1 MDDKCRKCWIPVHLL
16 SHSVCNIQVSVSRA
30 QCKALE
36 TGSPRRQWSCLGALP
51 AGRRGCS
58 HELPWMLMEPCRGLG
73 GKPQEEFPAEIP
85 GRQAGAGREQTQGR
99 GREGRRPWDG
109 GGPRVGGTV
118 PRRSDNTGP
127 ASSEGRNTRHVN
139 VNCAAVTLHHLGAG
153 WGGEGRWLEEKPSS
167 LLAWTLRPVK
177 SSTEA
182 VDPGPAGRLGR

>member
-1 MDDKCRKCWIPVHLL
+1 MGWG
-16 SHSVCNIQVSVSRA
+16 RA
-30 QCKALE
+30 QSW
-36 TGSPRRQWSCLGALP
+36 GNSPQTVRQH
-51 AGRRGCS
+51 RCS
-58 HELPWMLMEPCRGLG
+58 
-73 GKPQEEFPAEIP
+73 
-85 GRQAGAGREQTQGR
+85 
-99 GREGRRPWDG
+99 
-109 GGPRVGGTV
+109 GPFEVR
-118 PRRSDNTGP
+118 GP

>member
-16 SHSVCNIQVSVSRA
+16 SHSVCNIQVSVSWA

-99 GREGRRPWDG
+99 GNQSLQPASKRPCCKWGTLWQDSGVLRRAPEVPCVQVAVQLAKNPPHPG
-109 GGPRVGGTV
+109 GHMCGTASRHGALGGTQPRVW
-118 PRRSDNTGP
+118 P
-127 ASSEGRNTRHVN
+127 
-139 VNCAAVTLHHLGAG
+139 
-153 WGGEGRWLEEKPSS
+153 
-167 LLAWTLRPVK
+167 
-177 SSTEA
+177 
-182 VDPGPAGRLGR
+182 